1 MDAGRLK
8 ILKEIR
14 SHFLKDAPSTTK
26 DYWESAVALEAY
38 DAVFARRIQWKW
50 RSVLK
55 ELEVLKLELPRG
67 RVLDYGSGTGVAS
80 ESLGQLFLREYLIFD
95 RSERAMDFAQKK
107 LQNLGVNCR
116 KVNSIEN
123 LAYDTFIAS
132 HILSELEEAEFLKV
146 AKAAERAQFLILV
159 DAGTPSVSKK
169 LISLRDELLQK
180 SWFVVAPCTH
190 LNPCPLAKSE
200 SDWCHFFAKPPS
212 SVFTDSTWG
221 KLAKELNIDLRSL
234 PLSYLIMSKTPVKLE
249 GADRLIGR
257 LKRNGQET
265 QFHSCGSQGFC
276 LNKMKIPKKKIKEID
291 KDSFRSFPLLSESE
305 LES

>member
-26 DYWESAVALEAY
+26 DYWESTEALEAY

-50 RSVLK
+50 QSVLR
-55 ELEVLKLELPRG
+55 ELADLKIDLPLG

-80 ESLGQLFLREYLIFD
+80 ESLGQLFQREYLLFD
-95 RSERAMDFAQKK
+95 RSQRAMAFAQKK
-107 LQNLGVNCR
+107 LQNLGFKCT

-132 HILSELEEAEFLKV
+132 HIFSELEDAEVLKV
-146 AKAAERAQFLILV
+146 TKAAERSQFLILV
-159 DAGTPSVSKK
+159 DAGTPAVSKK
-169 LISLRDELLQK
+169 LINLRDELLEK

-190 LNPCPLAKSE
+190 LNPCPIGKST

-212 SVFTDSTWG
+212 SIFTDSTWG
-221 KLAKELNIDLRSL
+221 KLARELNIDLRSL
-234 PLSYLIMSKTPVKLE
+234 PLSYLIMSKTPVKLD

-265 QFHSCGSQGFC
+265 QFHSCGAKGFC
-276 LNKMKIPKKKIKEID
+276 LNKMKIPKKKIKEIE
-291 KDSFRSFPLLSESE
+291 KDSFCSFPLLSESE
-305 LES
+305 AES